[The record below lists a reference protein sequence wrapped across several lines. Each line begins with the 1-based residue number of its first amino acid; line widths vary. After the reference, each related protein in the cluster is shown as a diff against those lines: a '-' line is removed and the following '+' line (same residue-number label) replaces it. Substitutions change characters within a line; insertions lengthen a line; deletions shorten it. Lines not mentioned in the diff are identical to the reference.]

1 MSRKQI
7 WALACL
13 AGVAH
18 FVFTYV
24 APKVGDM
31 VNPPAPTTTT
41 TTVPALDCVHAVINL
56 DTGVVTESPVPC
68 RQPETSGCS
77 GSVSFR
83 IEEDGSVTSW
93 CGEEV
98 SK

>member
-1 MSRKQI
+1 MKAKLLI
-7 WALACL
+7 PAALVL
-13 AGVAH
+13 VAGCARP
-18 FVFTYV
+18 
-24 APKVGDM
+24 AD
-31 VNPPAPTTTT
+31 PAP
-41 TTVPALDCVHAVINL
+41 VPVTELGCTHEVVDI
-56 DTGVVTESPVPC
+56 DTGLVVESTPVPC